1 MKFVSLLTFLLIP
14 SFCLAITC
22 DELQSPTQ
30 VREFLERSKDSNPI
44 LRRNVSTTLEISP
57 CEKEACNS
65 KNRKEQQKEVLHLL
79 RLGDKS
85 RVHFLEGSRSSQ
97 CLIQR
102 GERLLG
108 CAACS
113 ELANEACR
121 SYPDSSVTRLQ
132 GTNIDSHDFSLLASE
147 SSTYSCN
154 TLEKNPG
161 FF

>member
-97 CLIQR
+97 CLKTPQK
-102 GERLLG
+102 
-108 CAACS
+108 
-113 ELANEACR
+113 
-121 SYPDSSVTRLQ
+121 
-132 GTNIDSHDFSLLASE
+132 FSFLASE
-147 SSTYSCN
+147 ASYVN
-154 TLEKNPG
+154 VLKNLSDFAILQFKKNRQAFRRIFKVRISISKG
-161 FF
+161 FKINVSL

>member
-14 SFCLAITC
+14 GFCLAITC

-57 CEKEACNS
+57 CEKEACSS

-85 RVHFLEGSRSSQ
+85 RGHFLEGIKIITVFDPARRTVARLCS
-97 CLIQR
+97 LQR
-102 GERLLG
+102 VG
-108 CAACS
+108 
-113 ELANEACR
+113 
-121 SYPDSSVTRLQ
+121 
-132 GTNIDSHDFSLLASE
+132 
-147 SSTYSCN
+147 
-154 TLEKNPG
+154 
-161 FF
+161 

>member
-97 CLIQR
+97 CLI
-102 GERLLG
+102 
-108 CAACS
+108 
-113 ELANEACR
+113 
-121 SYPDSSVTRLQ
+121 
-132 GTNIDSHDFSLLASE
+132 
-147 SSTYSCN
+147 
-154 TLEKNPG
+154 
-161 FF
+161 